1 MLRRMIV
8 TLATWLALGVGVPA
22 GAATLLDTSEVVA
35 ATAEAAAQLPPTYEF
50 TLTAAGS
57 YVVTL
62 KDLGVV
68 PGLRQPTDFATLQSL
83 QALVTRDLQ
92 VVARLE
98 IEYPGTPNVAQL
110 PKTQT
115 FAGTPGTYRVHVLGA
130 IATNEAGGLFSV
142 DVAPSAGG
150 ASVFAVADAIATQ
163 NGPPPEQSVLK
174 AEFTVPTTGTY
185 RVRALDRTFPSALT
199 TRDVLV
205 LQHSPQTQVVVSGSG
220 AFSPSDVGTFNA
232 QAGDTYEMIVIATA
246 GTGGSGLYGA
256 VVQGGPSD
264 TVIYRSENGVGRLP
278 PARPL
283 SIASTAT
290 HTLTLTDLQFPVAL
304 TSFSAAVIQNDTFIG
319 SVTGATPG
327 NLSLS
332 AGSAQLFV
340 YASTAT
346 AGALSAALS
355 NGAQVAY
362 ADVHITDASPDATT
376 PTIYS
381 FSPTD
386 PVSAGNY
393 TLTLKD
399 LDFPTSLPN
408 LQAAVVQG
416 ATLVDQLNASGNK
429 PVTLQAGKV
438 RVLVAASPPPASG
451 TLPGNGAFALS
462 LQAPSTNVSVLDSTQ
477 GVGGLFN
484 AKVLPIPAAGRYDI
498 ALKDFEFPSR
508 LRISWLAVTRGTELV
523 GQVIGSSSIQNL
535 QLEAGVH
542 VLNFIGQPAAN
553 TSYGTFG
560 LKVADSTP
568 PPVVTISASPTSVT
582 AGQTATL
589 TWSATNATSCT
600 AANGWTGSKTVSGT
614 QLTAALTANT
624 TYELECV
631 GPGGRGSASVT
642 VSVTAA
648 TPGKSGGGGGHM
660 DPLLLVS
667 LVTMLALA
675 TSRRQRPV
683 MK

>member
-1 MLRRMIV
+1 MFRKTMV
-8 TLATWLALGVGVPA
+8 ALAAGLAMGFGVSA

-50 TLTAAGS
+50 TVTTAGS

-62 KDLGVV
+62 KDVSV
-68 PGLRQPTDFATLQSL
+68 DSGLPRSLQSL

-92 VVARLE
+92 VVARLS
-98 IEYPGTPNVAQL
+98 IEYTGQTNVAPL
-110 PKTQT
+110 PQTGT

-130 IATNEAGGLFSV
+130 VAANEAGGLFSV

-150 ASVFAVADAIATQ
+150 ASIFAVAEAIATP
-163 NGPPPEQSVLK
+163 NGPAPEQTVLQT
-174 AEFTVPTTGTY
+174 EFTTPVTGTY
-185 RVRALDRTFPSALT
+185 RVRALDRAFPAALT
-199 TRDVLV
+199 SRNVLV
-205 LQHSPQTQVVVSGSG
+205 LQRTPTTQVAVSNNG
-220 AFSPSDVGTFNA
+220 AFSASDVGTFSA
-232 QAGDTYEMIVIATA
+232 QAGNTYELFVIAT
-246 GTGGSGLYGA
+246 TTVGGAGLYGA
-256 VVQGGPSD
+256 IVQGGPSD

-278 PARPL
+278 PPRPL

-290 HTLTLTDLQFPVAL
+290 HTLALTDLQFPVAL
-304 TSFSAAVIQNDTFIG
+304 DSYSAAVIQNDAFVG
-319 SVTGATPG
+319 SAAGATPA

-340 YASTAT
+340 FAASQTT
-346 AGALSAALS
+346 GALSASLS
-355 NGAQVAY
+355 NGGQVAY
-362 ADVHITDASPDATT
+362 ADVHITDASPDVTT

-386 PVSAGNY
+386 PVTAGTY
-393 TLTLKD
+393 ALTLND
-399 LDFPTSLPN
+399 LDFPTALPG
-408 LQAAVVQG
+408 LRAAVVQG
-416 ATLVDQLNASGNK
+416 ATLVDQLTAAGNK
-429 PVTLQAGKV
+429 DMTLQAGKV
-438 RVLVAASPPPASG
+438 RVLVAVTPPPASG

-462 LQAPSTNVSVLDSTQ
+462 LKAPTSTATVLDSTQ

-498 ALKDFEFPSR
+498 ALTDFEFPSR

-523 GQVIGSSSIQNL
+523 GQIIGSSSIQNL

-560 LKVADSTP
+560 LKVANSTP
-568 PPVVTISASPTSVT
+568 PPVVSISASPASVT

-589 TWSATNATSCT
+589 TWSATDATACT
-600 AANGWTGSKTVSGT
+600 ATNGWTGSKTVSGT
-614 QLTAALTANT
+614 QATAALTANT

-631 GPGGRGSASVT
+631 GPGGRGTGSVT

-648 TPGKSGGGGGHM
+648 TPGKSGGGGGPIQ
-660 DPLLLVS
+660 PL
-667 LVTMLALA
+667 MLAFLA
-675 TSRRQRPV
+675 AMLFYGHRSANRGSQ
-683 MK
+683 

>member
-1 MLRRMIV
+1 MIV
-8 TLATWLALGVGVPA
+8 TLAAWLALGVGVPA

-50 TLTAAGS
+50 TLTAGGN

-83 QALVTRDLQ
+83 QALVTRDLE

-98 IEYPGTPNVAQL
+98 IEYPGSPGVAQL

-130 IATNEAGGLFSV
+130 IAANEAGGLFSV

-150 ASVFAVADAIATQ
+150 AAVFAVADAIATQ
-163 NGPPPEQSVLK
+163 NGPAPEQSVLQIT
-174 AEFTVPTTGTY
+174 FTVPVTGAY
-185 RVRALDRTFPSALT
+185 RVRALDRAFPAALID
-199 TRDVLV
+199 RDVLL
-205 LQHSPQTQVVVSGSG
+205 LQRSPQTQVVVDNSG
-220 AFSPSDVGTFNA
+220 AFGTSDVGTFNA
-232 QAGDTYEMIVIATA
+232 QAGDTYELIVIATA
-246 GTGGSGLYGA
+246 GAGSAGLYGA

-264 TVIYRSENGVGRLP
+264 SVIYRSENGVGRLP
-278 PARPL
+278 PAHTL

-290 HTLTLTDLQFPVAL
+290 HTLTLADLQFPEAL
-304 TSFSAAVIQNDTFIG
+304 TSFSAAAIQNDAFIG
-319 SVTGATPG
+319 SVTGATPA

-340 YASTAT
+340 YATTAT
-346 AGALSAALS
+346 TGALSATLS
-355 NGAQVAY
+355 NGGQVAY
-362 ADVHITDASPDATT
+362 ADVHITDTSPDATT

-381 FSPTD
+381 FSPSE

-393 TLTLKD
+393 TLTLED
-399 LDFPTSLPN
+399 LRFPTELPN
-408 LQAAVVQG
+408 VQAAVVQG
-416 ATLVDQLNASGNK
+416 ATLVDQLDESGNK
-429 PVTLQAGKV
+429 PVTLQTGKV
-438 RVLVAASPPPASG
+438 RVLVAATPPPASG
-451 TLPGNGAFALS
+451 TLPGNGAFAVS
-462 LQAPSTNVSVLDSTQ
+462 LQAPSSTTTVFESTQ

-484 AKVLPIPAAGRYDI
+484 AKAITVPAAGRYDI
-498 ALKDFEFPSR
+498 ALKDFEFPAR
-508 LRISWLAVTRGTELV
+508 LRISWLAVTHGRELV

-535 QLEAGVH
+535 QLDAGVH

-553 TSYGTFG
+553 TPYGTFG
-560 LKVADSTP
+560 LKVSDSAP
-568 PPVVTISASPTSVT
+568 PPVVTFSSSPTSVT
-582 AGQTATL
+582 AGQSSTL

-600 AANGWTGSKTVSGT
+600 ATNGWSGSKTVSGT
-614 QLTAALTANT
+614 QTTGALTANT

-631 GPGGRGSASVT
+631 GSGGRGSASVT
-642 VSVTAA
+642 VTVNAA

-667 LVTMLALA
+667 LAAMLTVA
-675 TSRRQRPV
+675 TVRRQRRV

>member
-1 MLRRMIV
+1 MIV
-8 TLATWLALGVGVPA
+8 ALATWLALGVGLPA

-68 PGLRQPTDFATLQSL
+68 AGLRQPTDFATLQSL

-92 VVARLE
+92 VVARLQ
-98 IEYPGTPNVAQL
+98 IDYPGTPNVAQL

-130 IATNEAGGLFSV
+130 IAANEAGGLFSV

-150 ASVFAVADAIATQ
+150 TPVLAVADAIATQ
-163 NGPPPEQSVLK
+163 NGPPAGQSVLQT
-174 AEFTVPTTGTY
+174 EFTTPTAGTY
-185 RVRALDRTFPSALT
+185 RVRALDRTFPAALT
-199 TRDVLV
+199 TRSVLV
-205 LQHSPQTQVVVSGSG
+205 LQHTPQTQVLVSSNG
-220 AFSPSDVGTFNA
+220 AFSASDVGTFNA
-232 QAGDTYEMIVIATA
+232 QAGSTYELIVIATA
-246 GTGGSGLYGA
+246 GVGGAGLYGA
-256 VVQGGPSD
+256 IVQGGPSD

-278 PARPL
+278 PARAL

-290 HTLTLTDLQFPVAL
+290 HTLALTDLQFPVAL
-304 TSFSAAVIQNDTFIG
+304 TSFSAAVIQNDAFVG

-340 YASTAT
+340 YASTAST
-346 AGALSAALS
+346 GALSATLS
-355 NGAQVAY
+355 NGGQVAY
-362 ADVHITDASPDATT
+362 ADVHIADVSPDATT

-386 PVSAGNY
+386 PVTAGSY

-399 LDFPTSLPN
+399 LDFPISLPN
-408 LQAAVVQG
+408 LRAVVVQG
-416 ATLVDQLNASGNK
+416 ATAVDQLNASGAK
-429 PVTLQAGKV
+429 PVSLQVGKV
-438 RVLVAASPPPASG
+438 RVLVAATPPPVSG
-451 TLPGNGAFALS
+451 TLPGNGAFAVS
-462 LQAPSTNVSVLDSTQ
+462 LKAPTSTTTVFDSTQ

-484 AKVLPIPAAGRYDI
+484 AKVVTLPAAGRYDV
-498 ALKDFEFPSR
+498 ALTDFEFPSR
-508 LRISWLAVTRGTELV
+508 LRISWLAVTRGTDFV
-523 GQVIGSSSIQNL
+523 GQIIGSSSIQNL

-568 PPVVTISASPTSVT
+568 PPVVTISASPASVT
-582 AGQTATL
+582 AGQASTL

-600 AANGWTGSKTVSGT
+600 ATNGWSGSKTVSGN
-614 QLTAALTANT
+614 QPTAALTANT

-631 GPGGRGSASVT
+631 GPGGRGTASVT
-642 VSVTAA
+642 VSVSAA
-648 TPGKSGGGGGHM
+648 TPGKSGGGGGPM
-660 DPLLLVS
+660 DPLLLVC
-667 LVTMLALA
+667 LVAMLALTA
-675 TSRRQRPV
+675 MRRQRGV